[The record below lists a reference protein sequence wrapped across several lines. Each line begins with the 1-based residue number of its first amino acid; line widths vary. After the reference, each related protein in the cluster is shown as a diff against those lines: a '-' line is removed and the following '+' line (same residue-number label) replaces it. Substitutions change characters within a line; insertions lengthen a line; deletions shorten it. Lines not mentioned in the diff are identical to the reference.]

1 MCSLLA
7 LTPSF
12 VLRGR
17 FSRADIQLQTKIRPT
32 SDREKLRKGIND
44 SLVMLRTE
52 HIDLLA
58 LHGINSPEE

>member
-1 MCSLLA
+1 
-7 LTPSF
+7 